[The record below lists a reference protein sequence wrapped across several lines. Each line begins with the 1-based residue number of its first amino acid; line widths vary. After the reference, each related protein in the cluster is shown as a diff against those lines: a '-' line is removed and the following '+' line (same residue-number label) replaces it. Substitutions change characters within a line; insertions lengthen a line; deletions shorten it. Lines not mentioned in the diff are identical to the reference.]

1 MQDVI
6 SGYPL
11 VMTIDGLENKI
22 LKAMGES
29 KKTRK
34 QRKIR
39 RASFVTIINKEWVP
53 PVKNSMSELFVP
65 NIDIYKKTK

>member
-39 RASFVTIINKEWVP
+39 RASFVTIINKEWVG